1 MFPIRDSI
9 RSRTVPI
16 VTRTLIVLNVLVFF
30 YELTLGRGGL
40 ENLFYLFGVVPARL
54 AHPDWAAHAGFPG
67 GALPTLLTY
76 QFLHGGWL
84 HVISNMWALWI
95 FGDNVED
102 AMGHFRYLGF
112 YIFCGVVAA
121 LTQTFVNSGSTVPS
135 VGASGAIAGVL
146 GAYLMFYPTAW
157 VQVVLPIFFFP
168 FFFEL
173 PALLYLG
180 FWFLTQVFSGT
191 ESLARRGEASGIAFW
206 AHVGGF
212 VAGMLLCYAFK
223 KKGRLYREELWA
235 R

>member
-9 RSRTVPI
+9 RSRTVPV

-30 YELTLGRGGL
+30 YELTLRPSGL
-40 ENLFYLFGVVPARL
+40 ENLFYLFGAVPARL
-54 AHPDWAAHAGFPG
+54 THSDWAAHVGFPG
-67 GALPTLLTY
+67 GAFLTLLTY

-84 HVISNMWALWI
+84 HIIFNMWALWI

-102 AMGHFRYLGF
+102 AMGHFRYLVF
-112 YIFCGVVAA
+112 YIFCGGVAA
-121 LTQTFVNSGSTVPS
+121 LTQTFVHTGSTVPS

-157 VQVVLPIFFFP
+157 VQVVFPIFFFP

-223 KKGRLYREELWA
+223 KKGRLPRDEIWA